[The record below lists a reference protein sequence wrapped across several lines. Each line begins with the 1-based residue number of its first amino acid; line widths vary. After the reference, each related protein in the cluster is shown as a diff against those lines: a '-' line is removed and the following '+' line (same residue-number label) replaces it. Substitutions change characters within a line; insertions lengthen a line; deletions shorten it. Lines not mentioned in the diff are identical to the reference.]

1 MPKKVQKR
9 SSIIRIST
17 KTGDAGETG
26 LANGERLSKASPLFE
41 IIGTLDELNSWLGLV
56 VVGIPKTDKQRKIVY
71 AIQNTLFVVG
81 AELAK
86 SPKAALTQ
94 RDLTLIERQSEELQ
108 LSMAENWHSKFL
120 LPGGT
125 KNGAHCDIART
136 VSRRLERVLVSYHHI
151 YPVRSLILQYI
162 NRLSDYLYVL
172 RCYLNEQA
180 GYAEQEFHIHEM
192 NDNEC

>member
-1 MPKKVQKR
+1 MPKSTGRTKKLLL
-9 SSIIRIST
+9 IST

-56 VVGIPKTDKQRKIVY
+56 AVDIHEKNPQRAVVY

-86 SPKAALTQ
+86 SPKAQLKQAELD
-94 RDLTLIERQSEELQ
+94 RIEQQAEELQ
-108 LSMAENWHSKFL
+108 RAMADNWHTKFL

-136 VSRRLERVLVSYHHI
+136 VSRRLERVLVSFHHI

-172 RCYLNEQA
+172 RCYLNEQE
-180 GYAEQEFHIHEM
+180 GYQEQEFKVHK
-192 NDNEC
+192 